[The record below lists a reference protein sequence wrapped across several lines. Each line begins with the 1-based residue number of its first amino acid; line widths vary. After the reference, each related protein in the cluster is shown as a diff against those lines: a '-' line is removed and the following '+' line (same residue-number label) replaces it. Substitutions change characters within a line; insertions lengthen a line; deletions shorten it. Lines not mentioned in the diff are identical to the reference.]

1 MRCDCIRCRW
11 NESRYCAAPSGD
23 VEIDENGECN
33 MLWLLVDMEDAAD
46 DGV

>member
-11 NESRYCAAPSGD
+11 NESRYCATPHGD

-33 MLWLLVDMEDAAD
+33 MLWLLVGGEGNDSD
-46 DGV
+46 